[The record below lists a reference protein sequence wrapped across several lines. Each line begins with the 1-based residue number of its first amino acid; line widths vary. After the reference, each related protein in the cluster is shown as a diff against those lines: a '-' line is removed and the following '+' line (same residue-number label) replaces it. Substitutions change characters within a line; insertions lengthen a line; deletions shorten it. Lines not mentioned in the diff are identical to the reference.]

1 MCVSGLVNPVRNIR
15 GCNDPAM
22 VFTCRMG
29 REPAV
34 IELLEGVPGSGKS
47 YYAVSERLLKWVRAG
62 RRVYVF
68 VDGFYLDRLA
78 LFEGVELTVLQQQ
91 ITLWESG
98 EEVKAGLLDVEPG
111 SAVLIDEVQTVF
123 RSKDKTDP
131 QLLRWLETHRHRGI
145 DLVLMCQ
152 QYGQVT
158 LGVNRLV
165 EATTKFRRLDRFGL
179 KNRYQASVRGN
190 PEELEVIRMFSGK
203 YEPKLYAYY
212 SSYALASVRETA
224 RGGSMLKSPT
234 LIIGALGLLVAVAWF
249 AFGGWLSGVKPVP
262 VAAISILPSPPPL
275 HSSPVSQP
283 AAGVPVVVPA
293 TVHPIRIQGGMTTQ
307 QGGKTVWLWVSDE
320 GRLMTE
326 DEIAGESGG
335 TVSSRMVRGV
345 RVLTG
350 TGVIYGETHADA
362 TNATHTVDRL
372 AAERTAAA
380 PPAFSAPSAGPSV
393 PGSAGGTTAPDP
405 PPSVPTHPGI
415 LATPPGLL

>member
-1 MCVSGLVNPVRNIR
+1 
-15 GCNDPAM
+15 
-22 VFTCRMG
+22 
-29 REPAV
+29 V

-78 LFEGVELTVLQQQ
+78 LFEGVELAVLQQQ
-91 ITLWESG
+91 ITLWHSG
-98 EEVKAGLLDVEPG
+98 EEVKAGLLEVEPG

-131 QLLRWLETHRHRGI
+131 VLLRWLETHRHRGI

-212 SSYALASVRETA
+212 SSYASATVRETA
-224 RGGSMLKSPT
+224 RAGSMLKSPT
-234 LIIGALGLLVAVAWF
+234 VLVGCLGLVVAVAWF
-249 AFGGWLSGVKPVP
+249 AFGGWLSGVKPRQAAAVPTLLPPRPLP
-262 VAAISILPSPPPL
+262 VAQE
-275 HSSPVSQP
+275 SQP
-283 AAGVPVVVPA
+283 VAPATVAVPVV
-293 TVHPIRIQGGMTTQ
+293 HPVRIQGGLLTEV
-307 QGGKTVWLWVSDE
+307 QGAPQWLYVS
-320 GRLMTE
+320 
-326 DEIAGESGG
+326 ESGRII
-335 TVSSRMVRGV
+335 T
-345 RVLTG
+345 
-350 TGVIYGETHADA
+350 D
-362 TNATHTVDRL
+362 
-372 AAERTAAA
+372 
-380 PPAFSAPSAGPSV
+380 
-393 PGSAGGTTAPDP
+393 
-405 PPSVPTHPGI
+405 
-415 LATPPGLL
+415 

>member
-1 MCVSGLVNPVRNIR
+1 M
-15 GCNDPAM
+15 
-22 VFTCRMG
+22 
-29 REPAV
+29 

-68 VDGFYLDRLA
+68 VEGFYLDRLA
-78 LFEGVELTVLQQQ
+78 LFEGVELAVLQQQ
-91 ITLWESG
+91 ITLWQSG
-98 EEVKAGLLDVEPG
+98 EDVKAGLLEVEPG

-212 SSYALASVRETA
+212 SSYASASVRETA
-224 RGGSMLKSPT
+224 RGGSMWKSPT
-234 LIIGALGLLVAVAWF
+234 LLVGILGLLVAVAWF
-249 AFGGWLSGVKPVP
+249 AFGGWLSGVNPPHAATVSTLPPAPPFPAVQGPQPV
-262 VAAISILPSPPPL
+262 VPSPP
-275 HSSPVSQP
+275 V
-283 AAGVPVVVPA
+283 AVPVVQPV
-293 TVHPIRIQGGMTTQ
+293 RIQGGLLTEVQGAPQWLYVSESGRIMT
-307 QGGKTVWLWVSDE
+307 DE
-320 GRLMTE
+320 
-326 DEIAGESGG
+326 EIAMVSGG
-335 TVSSRMVRGV
+335 IVNARMDRGV
-345 RVLTG
+345 RILYGSGVVWGGAASMFGEAGASIASAMPVPSLANRG
-350 TGVIYGETHADA
+350 TEERVPVVDIQPVPSGSPGTDVFA
-362 TNATHTVDRL
+362 T
-372 AAERTAAA
+372 
-380 PPAFSAPSAGPSV
+380 P
-393 PGSAGGTTAPDP
+393 
-405 PPSVPTHPGI
+405 PGI
-415 LATPPGLL
+415 LATPPPIN

>member
-1 MCVSGLVNPVRNIR
+1 M
-15 GCNDPAM
+15 
-22 VFTCRMG
+22 
-29 REPAV
+29 
-34 IELLEGVPGSGKS
+34 IEMLEGVPGSGKS
-47 YYAVSERLLKWVRAG
+47 YYAVSERLLKWIRAG

-78 LFEGVELTVLQQQ
+78 LFEGVDLAVLQQQ
-91 ITLWESG
+91 ITLWNSG
-98 EEVKAGLLDVEPG
+98 EDVKAGLLQVEPG

-131 QLLRWLETHRHRGI
+131 VLLRWLETHRHRGI

-190 PEELEVIRMFSGK
+190 PEEIEVIRMFTGR

-212 SSYALASVRETA
+212 SSYSSATVHEMA

-234 LIIGALGLLVAVAWF
+234 LLVGMLGLVVAVGWF
-249 AFGGWLSGVKPVP
+249 AFGGWLSGAKPAP
-262 VAAISILPSPPPL
+262 AVAVSKLPPPL
-275 HSSPVSQP
+275 LPAAQGSQP
-283 AAGVPVVVPA
+283 VVAVPVVGPSAVRP
-293 TVHPIRIQGGMTTQ
+293 VRIQGGMTTMR
-307 QGGKTVWLWVSDE
+307 GGEVVWLWVSEE
-320 GRLMTE
+320 GHLMTE

-345 RVLTG
+345 RVLSG
-350 TGVIYGETHADA
+350 TGVLYGGTRSEQAFA
-362 TNATHTVDRL
+362 SGMVPSSSVEMPASDRAL
-372 AAERTAAA
+372 STAAVE
-380 PPAFSAPSAGPSV
+380 PPAAAV
-393 PGSAGGTTAPDP
+393 PGGTDP
-405 PPSVPTHPGI
+405 
-415 LATPPGLL
+415 LATPPGLLASPPGLLTTPPDLR

>member
-1 MCVSGLVNPVRNIR
+1 M
-15 GCNDPAM
+15 
-22 VFTCRMG
+22 
-29 REPAV
+29 
-34 IELLEGVPGSGKS
+34 IEMLEGVPGSGKS
-47 YYAVSERLLKWVRAG
+47 YYAVSERLLKWVRTG

-91 ITLWESG
+91 ITLWQSG
-98 EEVKAGLLDVEPG
+98 EEVKAGLLEVEPG

-212 SSYALASVRETA
+212 SSYSSASVRETA

-234 LIIGALGLLVAVAWF
+234 LLIGLLGLVVAVAWF

-262 VAAISILPSPPPL
+262 VAAVSTIPTPPPL
-275 HSSPVSQP
+275 HSAQASQP
-283 AAGVPVVVPA
+283 VAGVPLVVPS
-293 TVHPIRIQGGMTTQ
+293 TVHPIRIQGGMTTK
-307 QGGKTVWLWVSDE
+307 QGGETVWLWVSDE

-335 TVSSRMVRGV
+335 TVSSRLVRGV
-345 RVLTG
+345 RVLSG
-350 TGVIYGETHADA
+350 TGVRYGGTRSEQAGVSDLVPSSSVESPARERALST
-362 TNATHTVDRL
+362 
-372 AAERTAAA
+372 AAEA
-380 PPAFSAPSAGPSV
+380 PPATATGPGRSDLLASP
-393 PGSAGGTTAPDP
+393 PGLLSSP
-405 PPSVPTHPGI
+405 PGL
-415 LATPPGLL
+415 LATPPDLR

>member
-1 MCVSGLVNPVRNIR
+1 M
-15 GCNDPAM
+15 
-22 VFTCRMG
+22 
-29 REPAV
+29 

-68 VDGFYLDRLA
+68 VEGFYMDRLA
-78 LFEGVELTVLQQQ
+78 LFEGVEMSVLQQQ
-91 ITLWESG
+91 ITLWDSG
-98 EEVKAGLLDVEPG
+98 EDVKAGLLHVEPG

-131 QLLRWLETHRHRGI
+131 ALLRWLETHRHKGI

-179 KNRYQASVRGN
+179 TNRYQASVRGN
-190 PEELEVIRMFSGK
+190 PEELEVIRMFTGK

-212 SSYALASVRETA
+212 SSYSSATVRETA
-224 RGGSMLKSPT
+224 RGGSILNSPT
-234 LIIGALGLLVAVAWF
+234 VLIGGLGLVVAIGWF
-249 AFGGWLSGVKPVP
+249 AFGGWLSGAKPAP
-262 VAAISILPSPPPL
+262 AATVSKLAPPPPL
-275 HSSPVSQP
+275 PAMPPPAQPVIGALPIAS
-283 AAGVPVVVPA
+283 APVRPV
-293 TVHPIRIQGGMTTQ
+293 RIQGGLTTL
-307 QGGKTVWLWVSDE
+307 QGGQVVWLWVSED
-320 GRLMTE
+320 GQLMTE

-350 TGVIYGETHADA
+350 TGVIYGGTRAD
-362 TNATHTVDRL
+362 TTEATHLLERV
-372 AAERTAAA
+372 AAERAAQ
-380 PPAFSAPSAGPSV
+380 PDPAVSAPNVGPSA
-393 PGSAGGTTAPDP
+393 PASSGRPTTPEP
-405 PPSVPTHPGI
+405 PPYVPQYPGI

>member
-1 MCVSGLVNPVRNIR
+1 M
-15 GCNDPAM
+15 
-22 VFTCRMG
+22 
-29 REPAV
+29 
-34 IELLEGVPGSGKS
+34 IEMLEGVPGSGKS

-78 LFEGVELTVLQQQ
+78 LFEGLDLAVLQQQ
-91 ITLWESG
+91 ITLWHSG
-98 EEVKAGLLDVEPG
+98 EDVKAGLLQVEPG

-131 QLLRWLETHRHRGI
+131 ALLRWLETHRHRGI

-212 SSYALASVRETA
+212 SSYSSATVRETA

-234 LIIGALGLLVAVAWF
+234 LLVGVLGLVVAVAWV
-249 AFGGWLSGVKPVP
+249 AFGGWLSGAKPIPAAAVSKLPPPPSLPAAQGSQPVAPVP
-262 VAAISILPSPPPL
+262 VAVPSAVR
-275 HSSPVSQP
+275 PV
-283 AAGVPVVVPA
+283 
-293 TVHPIRIQGGMTTQ
+293 RIQGGMTTRRDGQ
-307 QGGKTVWLWVSDE
+307 VVWLWVSDE
-320 GRLMTE
+320 GHLMTE
-326 DEIAGESGG
+326 EEIAGESGG
-335 TVSSRMVRGV
+335 TVSSRIVRGV
-345 RVLTG
+345 RVLSG
-350 TGVIYGETHADA
+350 TGVRYGGTRSEPAFASGMVPLSSPEIPTRDSSMS
-362 TNATHTVDRL
+362 
-372 AAERTAAA
+372 AAA
-380 PPAFSAPSAGPSV
+380 VEPPPAAV
-393 PGSAGGTTAPDP
+393 PGRTDP
-405 PPSVPTHPGI
+405 
-415 LATPPGLL
+415 LATPPGLLASPPGLLATPPDLR

>member
-1 MCVSGLVNPVRNIR
+1 M
-15 GCNDPAM
+15 
-22 VFTCRMG
+22 
-29 REPAV
+29 
-34 IELLEGVPGSGKS
+34 LEGVPGSGKS

-62 RRVYVF
+62 RRVYVY

-78 LFEGVELTVLQQQ
+78 LFEGRDQAELEQH
-91 ITLWESG
+91 ITLWLSG
-98 EEVKAGLLDVEPG
+98 EDVKTGLLQVEPG

-131 QLLRWLETHRHRGI
+131 ALLRWLETHRHRGI

-190 PEELEVIRMFSGK
+190 PDELEVIRMFTGK

-212 SSYALASVRETA
+212 SSYSSATVRETA
-224 RGGSMLKSPT
+224 RGGSMLNSPT
-234 LIIGALGLLVAVAWF
+234 VLIGGLGLVVAIGWF
-249 AFGGWLSGVKPVP
+249 AFGGWLSGAKPAP
-262 VAAISILPSPPPL
+262 AVAVSTFSPSPPLPAVPPPAL
-275 HSSPVSQP
+275 PVT
-283 AAGVPVVVPA
+283 GVP
-293 TVHPIRIQGGMTTQ
+293 PIAGTPVRPVRIHGGLTTIRE
-307 QGGKTVWLWVSDE
+307 GEVVWLWVSED
-320 GRLMTE
+320 GQLMTE

-335 TVSSRMVRGV
+335 TVTSRMVRGV

-350 TGVIYGETHADA
+350 TGVIYGGTSSDSMEA
-362 TNATHTVDRL
+362 TRTLERR
-372 AAERTAAA
+372 AAEQAATPAAA
-380 PPAFSAPSAGPSV
+380 VSAPSVGPSV
-393 PGSAGGTTAPDP
+393 PASSGGPPTPNP
-405 PPSVPTHPGI
+405 PPYVPQHPGI

>member
-1 MCVSGLVNPVRNIR
+1 MNPVRNIR
-15 GCNDPAM
+15 GCNDPS
-22 VFTCRMG
+22 CSS
-29 REPAV
+29 RELWEREQSV
-34 IELLEGVPGSGKS
+34 IEMLEGVPGSGKS

-78 LFEGVELTVLQQQ
+78 LFEGVELAVLEQQ
-91 ITLWESG
+91 ITLWQSG
-98 EEVKAGLLDVEPG
+98 EDVKAGLLDVEPG

-131 QLLRWLETHRHRGI
+131 LLLRWLETHRHRGI

-212 SSYALASVRETA
+212 SSYASATVRETA

-234 LIIGALGLLVAVAWF
+234 LIIGVLGLLVVVAWF
-249 AFGGWLSGVKPVP
+249 AFGGWHSGVKPVP
-262 VAAISILPSPPPL
+262 PAAALSTLPAPPLVPAAPASQAVAPVPVAA
-275 HSSPVSQP
+275 PVIQ
-283 AAGVPVVVPA
+283 
-293 TVHPIRIQGGMTTQ
+293 PIRIHGGVLTEVHGSSQ
-307 QGGKTVWLWVSDE
+307 WLYVSE
-320 GRLMTE
+320 SGRILTD
-326 DEIAGESGG
+326 DEIAMVSGG
-335 TVSSRMVRGV
+335 IVNARMDRGV
-345 RVLTG
+345 RIL
-350 TGVIYGETHADA
+350 YGSG
-362 TNATHTVDRL
+362 
-372 AAERTAAA
+372 AE
-380 PPAFSAPSAGPSV
+380 PSRHQRHQAR
-393 PGSAGGTTAPDP
+393 
-405 PPSVPTHPGI
+405 
-415 LATPPGLL
+415 

>member
-1 MCVSGLVNPVRNIR
+1 M
-15 GCNDPAM
+15 
-22 VFTCRMG
+22 
-29 REPAV
+29 

-68 VDGFYLDRLA
+68 VEGFYLDRLA
-78 LFEGVELTVLQQQ
+78 LFEGIDMSQLEKQ
-91 ITLWESG
+91 ITLWHAG
-98 EEVKAGLLDVEPG
+98 EDVKMGLLQVDPG
-111 SAVLIDEVQTVF
+111 SAVLIDEVQTIF

-131 QLLRWLETHRHRGI
+131 ELLRWLETHRHRGI
-145 DLVLMCQ
+145 DIVMMCQ

-212 SSYALASVRETA
+212 SSYSSAAVRETV

-234 LIIGALGLLVAVAWF
+234 VIVGGLGLVVAVAWV
-249 AFGGWLSGVKPVP
+249 ALGGWLSGAKPVP
-262 VAAISILPSPPPL
+262 AAATSKLPVPPPL
-275 HSSPVSQP
+275 PSVQGPQPLAPVPIATSSAVRPV
-283 AAGVPVVVPA
+283 
-293 TVHPIRIQGGMTTQ
+293 RIQGGITTFHD
-307 QGGKTVWLWVSDE
+307 GEVTWLWVSE
-320 GRLMTE
+320 TGELMTE
-326 DEIAGESGG
+326 AQIAAASGG

-345 RVLTG
+345 RVLSG
-350 TGVIYGETHADA
+350 TGVLYGGAHSDFTDDIRIWNRRAEQDA
-362 TNATHTVDRL
+362 TS
-372 AAERTAAA
+372 AASVAA
-380 PPAFSAPSAGPSV
+380 PSVEPPASSSGESTPAE
-393 PGSAGGTTAPDP
+393 P
-405 PPSVPTHPGI
+405 PPYVPQHRGI